1 MKHILAFDYG
11 ASGGRAILGSYDGSG
26 LTLKEIHRFSNDPV
40 MVGGTLYWDVLR
52 LYHELKQGIL
62 KGYQETQGNISSIGI
77 DTWGVDFG
85 LLDNNDVLLGNPV
98 HYRDGRTDGMIEE
111 ALKAVTKEEIYKNTG
126 IAFQKFNT
134 IYQLLSMVK
143 KRSTILERAETLL
156 FMPDLF
162 KFFLTGEKS
171 CEFTIASTSQML
183 QSGRAT
189 WAYDLLNTLGIPV
202 QILPELIDAGSFVGV
217 LQKSVQDELGVGEI
231 PVIAAASHDTASAV
245 IAAPISGN
253 DEAYI
258 SSGTWSLLGIE
269 CEKPVIS
276 ETTLNHNYTNEGG
289 FNRTVR
295 LLKNIMG
302 LWVYQECRRAWQ
314 KEGYSLSYD
323 KMDALAGEAKPFQA
337 FIDVDDE
344 PFYSPG
350 NMPAK
355 VIDYCGRTNQQIP
368 EDMGSIIRIVIE
380 SLALKYRSSVEEL
393 EKIINKDISFLRIVG
408 GGCRNKILCQYTANV
423 LNRPVTAG
431 PVEATAIGNIISQLL
446 ALKELEDIQQARE
459 LVSRSFPKEEYQPE
473 NTGLWN
479 EAYDRFKKILQAN

>member
-1 MKHILAFDYG
+1 MKNHVNSPLHPPPD
-11 ASGGRAILGSYDGSG
+11 ASVR
-26 LTLKEIHRFSNDPV
+26 
-40 MVGGTLYWDVLR
+40 
-52 LYHELKQGIL
+52 
-62 KGYQETQGNISSIGI
+62 
-77 DTWGVDFG
+77 
-85 LLDNNDVLLGNPV
+85 
-98 HYRDGRTDGMIEE
+98 
-111 ALKAVTKEEIYKNTG
+111 
-126 IAFQKFNT
+126 
-134 IYQLLSMVK
+134 
-143 KRSTILERAETLL
+143 
-156 FMPDLF
+156 
-162 KFFLTGEKS
+162 
-171 CEFTIASTSQML
+171 
-183 QSGRAT
+183 RAT

-393 EKIINKDISFLRIVG
+393 EKIINKDISFCVLSAGMQKQNFVPIYRECLKPPG
-408 GGCRNKILCQYTANV
+408 YGRSCGSYRNWKYNI
-423 LNRPVTAG
+423 PV
-431 PVEATAIGNIISQLL
+431 IG
-446 ALKELEDIQQARE
+446 LKGA
-459 LVSRSFPKEEYQPE
+459 
-473 NTGLWN
+473 
-479 EAYDRFKKILQAN
+479 